1 MTSTA
6 SEPARSDRQTP
17 RQTGSYEEARTAR
30 LRAANINPRTGLA
43 TDYLNHFNEAIML
56 LEMIPD
62 MPECAEDF
70 LLWYPLSYREHFMAS
85 HFKARDLAIEAY
97 ESADE
102 HIRVEFDNITG
113 AMTSILTA
121 VGAAMREVRQDKTR
135 ARLAEQATGWVK
147 PLVALAGGI
156 INGGAEAD
164 VDYIMTH

>member
-1 MTSTA
+1 M
-6 SEPARSDRQTP
+6 
-17 RQTGSYEEARTAR
+17 

-62 MPECAEDF
+62 MTECSEDF
-70 LLWYPLSYREHFMAS
+70 LLWYPLSYREHFIAS

-102 HIRVEFDNITG
+102 HIRAEFDNITG

>member
-6 SEPARSDRQTP
+6 SKPARSDYQTQ
-17 RQTGSYEEARTAR
+17 RQTGADEEARAAR
-30 LRAANINPRTGLA
+30 LRAANINPHTGLA

-56 LEMIPD
+56 LEMVPD

-97 ESADE
+97 DSADAA
-102 HIRVEFDNITG
+102 IRAEFDNITG

-121 VGAAMREVRQDKTR
+121 VGAAMREVQQDKTR

-156 INGGAEAD
+156 VNGGTEAD

>member
-6 SEPARSDRQTP
+6 SNPARSSRPP
-17 RQTGSYEEARTAR
+17 RPAGPDEARAAR
-30 LRAANINPRTGLA
+30 LHAANINPRTGLA

-62 MPECAEDF
+62 MPECADDF
-70 LLWYPLSYREHFMAS
+70 LVWQPLSYREHFTAS
-85 HFKARDLAIEAY
+85 SFGARDLAIEAY
-97 ESADE
+97 DSADTV
-102 HIRVEFDNITG
+102 IRTEFDNLTS

-121 VGAAMREVRQDKTR
+121 VGAAMREATQDKTR
-135 ARLAEQATGWVK
+135 ATLAEQATNWVK
-147 PLVALAGGI
+147 PLVALAGGV